1 MLDILRQR
9 LSEEEREQY
18 DSYDGRASLASH
30 FLVWPG
36 ILAIAFYYS
45 GMLNTALIFAIVA
58 GLALPIMLIMARRA
72 RGMRELA
79 EERYEAVVRAR
90 EREHDEQKSRN

>member
-18 DSYDGRASLASH
+18 DVYDGRASLASH

-45 GMLNTALIFAIVA
+45 GMLNTALIFAVVA
-58 GLALPIMLIMARRA
+58 ALALPVMLFMARRA
-72 RGMRELA
+72 RALRELA
-79 EERYEAVVRAR
+79 EERYEAIVRAR
-90 EREHDEQKSRN
+90 EREHDDRNR